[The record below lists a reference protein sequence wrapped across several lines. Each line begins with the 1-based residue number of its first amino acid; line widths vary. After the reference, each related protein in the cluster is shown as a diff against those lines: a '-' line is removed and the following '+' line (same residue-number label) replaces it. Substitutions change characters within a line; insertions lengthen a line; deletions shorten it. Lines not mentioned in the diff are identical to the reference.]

1 MAVGQAGGPG
11 GESSEE
17 AREGPGHGGPA
28 GIQLG
33 LAYFSA

>member
-1 MAVGQAGGPG
+1 MAVEQTGGPG

-17 AREGPGHGGPA
+17 AREGPDDGGPA
-28 GIQLG
+28 RIQLG

>member
-1 MAVGQAGGPG
+1 MAVEQTGGPG

-17 AREGPGHGGPA
+17 AREGPDDGPA